1 MMGHRAGKAFSW
13 RALIA
18 VGLLGPA
25 LVAATLSRP
34 IVTEGSVADV
44 LVELLA
50 WPLFVGGAALRVWAT
65 LYIGGR
71 KGRRVTCEG
80 PYSLC
85 RHPLYIGT
93 FLIAL
98 SAAVMLASPTVLVSV
113 VLLGIAYAW
122 LVIPA
127 EERHLLGLLGDE
139 YHAYCQKT
147 PRLLPILKKPQSPEW
162 IDVRVGSLWLEFR
175 RSLRWLMI
183 PAICELVNCL
193 RMDSHWPHLLNLP

>member
-1 MMGHRAGKAFSW
+1 MGHSTSRAFRW

-18 VGLLGPA
+18 VSLIVPA
-25 LVAATLSRP
+25 LVAAALSRP
-34 IVTEGSVADV
+34 IVTEGSIGDV
-44 LVELLA
+44 LLELVA
-50 WPLFVGGAALRVWAT
+50 WPLFVGGTVLRVWAT

-71 KGRRVTCEG
+71 KGHRVICEG

-113 VLLGIAYAW
+113 GLLGIMYA
-122 LVIPA
+122 LFVIPS
-127 EERHLLGLLGDE
+127 EERHLTELLGDE
-139 YHAYCQKT
+139 YHAYRQNT
-147 PRLLPILKKPQSPEW
+147 PRFLPTFKKPISPDW
-162 IDVRVGSLWLEFR
+162 IDVRVRSLWVEFT

-183 PAICELVNCL
+183 PMACELLSTL